1 MIRAAALA
9 LALLAAPAAAQVV
22 VAPPAP
28 ASSVDTTARSAAAAA
43 QAAADSANAAAASA
57 AAAVPQPANATP
69 PMEMVGGQTGSQ
81 VRYAR
86 EDHTHPR
93 ITRAA
98 VVTTDSSGNWSVTW
112 ASPLASSPT
121 VLPVPVNAT
130 TQPVICNVATRTTTG
145 ATGRCWLARTL
156 PATILTLTALLS
168 FDLFGTAANGISVQV
183 LAIPSTQ

>member
-1 MIRAAALA
+1 MTRAAILA
-9 LALLAAPAAAQVV
+9 LALFATPAAAQVV

-28 ASSVDTTARSAAAAA
+28 ASSVDTTARNAAAAA
-43 QAAADSANAAAASA
+43 QATADSAAAS
-57 AAAVPQPANATP
+57 VPQPANATP

-98 VVTTDSSGNWSVTW
+98 IVTTDSGGNWSVTW

-130 TQPVICNVATRTTTG
+130 TQPVICNVATRT
-145 ATGRCWLARTL
+145 
-156 PATILTLTALLS
+156 
-168 FDLFGTAANGISVQV
+168 
-183 LAIPSTQ
+183 

>member
-1 MIRAAALA
+1 MIRAAVLA
-9 LALLAAPAAAQVV
+9 LALFAAPAAAQVV

-28 ASSVDTTARSAAAAA
+28 ASTVDTTARNAAAAA
-43 QAAADSANAAAASA
+43 QATADSA
-57 AAAVPQPANATP
+57 AAAVPLPANATP

-98 VVTTDSSGNWSVTW
+98 IVTTDSSGNWSVIW

-156 PATILTLTALLS
+156 PATILTLTALVS

-183 LAIPSTQ
+183 LAIPATQ